1 MLNRA
6 YAVLSIKALD
16 ADQRTITGMASTPTP
31 DRRGDIFEPLGATF
45 TNPLPLLLH
54 HDRERPVGRATL
66 TATREGIRFEATLPE
81 IAEPGLVRDRVDEAW
96 HSIKAGLMTGVSIG
110 FRPLADG
117 VKFIKSGG
125 IHLLKTEI
133 CELSLVT
140 VPANIE
146 TTIHTIKSFDAP
158 HLAASGLTPPGVSG
172 LPVVRVGTR
181 STMAK
186 ITTTEQITQFENKRA
201 ALTARMT
208 ELMGKAGEAGETLD
222 AAQSEEYDG
231 LELEVKSADAHLTRL
246 RALEKAN
253 AAAAVPVPLSTNGAP
268 NYAALPALP
277 RISVRPNVAPGSAFV
292 RYTLAMLNA
301 KGDSYRALEYAKQ
314 WKDSTPEVEL
324 MIKAAVAPGTTTDP
338 AWAGALVTVNNLTN
352 EFVELSRPATILG
365 KIPGLTK
372 VPFNVSVPVQ
382 TGGGTYKWVG
392 QAKAKPV
399 GKLQFTSTSL
409 GMAKA
414 AGIIVLTE
422 ELVRSSSPSAEAI
435 VRNDMVKGIAQFLD
449 QQFTDPA
456 VAEVPNVSPA
466 SITNTAGTAASLDDP
481 GKDLGAIVT
490 FMSGNNVSLAG
501 LTIIMNQTNA
511 FAMGYKRDPQGN
523 VMFPGVGA
531 NGGTANGVNIIAS
544 NAVGDK
550 VIGLAPEYIL
560 LADDGGVSID
570 VSREATLQMNDAP
583 VNPADPATT
592 VWASL
597 WQDNL
602 VGLRAERFINWKK
615 ALSSSVYYLTGAVYT
630 F

>member
-146 TTIHTIKSFDAP
+146 TTIHTIKSYDAP

-172 LPVVRVGTR
+172 LPLVRMGAPA
-181 STMAK
+181 MK
-186 ITTTEQITQFENKRA
+186 PTTTEQITQWENKRA
-201 ALTARMT
+201 ALAARMT
-208 ELMGKAGEAGETLD
+208 ELMTKAGDSTLD
-222 AAQSEEYDG
+222 AEQSDEYDG
-231 LELEVKSADAHLTRL
+231 LELEVKSIDAHLTRL
-246 RALEKAN
+246 RALEKTNAA
-253 AAAAVPVPLSTNGAP
+253 AAAAVPLTTNGAP
-268 NYAALPALP
+268 NFSRVPSLPQ
-277 RISVRPNVAPGSAFV
+277 ISVRPNVAPGSAFV

-338 AWAGALVTVNNLTN
+338 AWAAPLVIVNNLTN

-435 VRNDMVKGIAQFLD
+435 VRNDMIKGIAQFLD

-456 VAEVPNVSPA
+456 VAEVANVSPA
-466 SITNTAGTAASLDDP
+466 SITNGAGTAASQDDP
-481 GKDLGAIVT
+481 AKDLGAIVT
-490 FMSGNNVSLAG
+490 FFSGNNVPLAG

-511 FAMGYKRDPQGN
+511 FAMGYKRDALGQIL
-523 VMFPGVGA
+523 FPGVGA
-531 NGGTANGVNIIAS
+531 NGGSANGVTIVAS

-560 LADDGGVSID
+560 FADDGGVSID
-570 VSREATLQMNDAP
+570 VSREASLQMNDAP

-602 VGLRAERFINWKK
+602 VGLRAERFINWKR

>member
-1 MLNRA
+1 MLDRG
-6 YAVLSIKALD
+6 YALLSIKSLD
-16 ADQRTITGMASTPTP
+16 AERRIITGLASSPTP
-31 DRRGDIFEPLGATF
+31 DRRGDILEPLGATF

-54 HDRERPVGRATL
+54 HDRERPVGRVTL
-66 TATREGIRFEATLPE
+66 TATREGIRFEAQLPE
-81 IAEPGLVRDRVDEAW
+81 IDEPGLVRDRVNDAW
-96 HSIKAGLMTGVSIG
+96 HSIKAGLITGVSIG
-110 FRPLADG
+110 WRPLADG
-117 VKFIKSGG
+117 IKALRSGG
-125 IHLLKTEI
+125 MHILKSEI

-140 VPANIE
+140 VPANVE
-146 TTIHTIKSFDAP
+146 TTIHSIKSYDAP
-158 HLAASGLTPPGVSG
+158 HLAASGLTLPGVSG

-181 STMAK
+181 ATMK
-186 ITTTEQITQFENKRA
+186 ITTAEQITQFENKRA

-208 ELMGKAGEAGETLD
+208 ELMTKAGEAGATLD
-222 AAQSEEYDG
+222 AEQSEEYDG

-253 AAAAVPVPLSTNGAP
+253 AAAAAPVPLTTNGAP
-268 NYAALPALP
+268 NFSQLPALP
-277 RISVRPNVAPGSAFV
+277 QISVRPNIAPGSAFV

-314 WKDSTPEVEL
+314 WKDSTPEVEV

-338 AWAGALVTVNNLTN
+338 AWAGALVQVNNLTN

-435 VRNDMVKGIAQFLD
+435 VRNDMIKGIAQFLD

-456 VAEVPNVSPA
+456 VAEVANVSPA
-466 SITNTAGTAASLDDP
+466 SITNGAGTAASLDDP

-490 FMSGNNVSLAG
+490 FFSGNNVPLAG

-511 FAMGYKRDPQGN
+511 FAMGYKRDALGQ
-523 VMFPGVGA
+523 VIFPGVGA
-531 NGGTANGVNIIAS
+531 NGGSANGVTVIAS

-570 VSREATLQMNDAP
+570 TSREATLQMNDAP

-592 VWASL
+592 QWTSL

-602 VGLRAERFINWKK
+602 VGLRAERFINWKR

-630 F
+630 L